1 MAGAQQ
7 MLAIDESLAGEQGQ
21 RIRRDLDDALA
32 LEAGGRDEIAGQL
45 AVRRIVRAQRKQL
58 VKSGITHVLLQTN
71 GGGSI
76 FLSAP
81 RSSRA
86 DFFWPSP
93 RCRREGASCSALAE
107 AVEGDDLGGRAVLVG

>member
-1 MAGAQQ
+1 MTRAQQ
-7 MLAIDESLAGEQGQ
+7 MLAIDESLTREERQ

-32 LEAGGRDEIAGQL
+32 LEARGRDEIAGQF
-45 AVRRIVRAQRKQL
+45 AVCRIVRAQRKQL
-58 VKSGITHVLLQTN
+58 VESGITHVLLQTD

-86 DFFWPSP
+86 GFL
-93 RCRREGASCSALAE
+93 ALNTLQTGE
-107 AVEGDDLGGRAVLVG
+107 QPF

>member
-1 MAGAQQ
+1 MGGAQQ

-32 LEAGGRDEIAGQL
+32 LEAGGRDEIARQL
-45 AVRRIVRAQRKQL
+45 AVRRIVCAQRKQL
-58 VKSGITHVLLQTN
+58 VKRGITHVLLQTN

-86 DFFWPSP
+86 DFLGLSAL
-93 RCRREGASCSALAE
+93 RREGASRS
-107 AVEGDDLGGRAVLVG
+107 